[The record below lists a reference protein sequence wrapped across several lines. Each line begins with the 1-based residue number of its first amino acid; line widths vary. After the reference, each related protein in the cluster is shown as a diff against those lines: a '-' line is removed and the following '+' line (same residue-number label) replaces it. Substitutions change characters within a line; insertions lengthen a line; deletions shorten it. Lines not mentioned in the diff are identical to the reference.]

1 MELDYNW
8 EPGQN
13 DSRARR
19 WVRRVAFVLGLVIM
33 VWVVALISGGDANAD
48 KGDEEGQLPQA
59 SSTYRPEN
67 PLKPMEWN
75 DDRLYMTAGIVDLG
89 WRHAIN
95 AKRDDLCSLMKTGY
109 HEKAARSILEGE
121 AADAYK
127 RSFELDKIGEGI
139 DWYFAAE
146 LLEVKCLRRL

>member
-48 KGDEEGQLPQA
+48 KGDEEGQLPQT